1 MADFKIGRVDHY
13 YDKINV
19 AVVEVLGTI
28 ALGDQIRFGGSCD
41 FSQSVTS
48 LQTEHRQIQEASKGQ
63 IVGLKVDQPVK
74 KGDEIYKI

>member
-19 AVVEVLGTI
+19 AIVEVLGTI